1 MKPITKPGR
10 TMKHKLMITGV
21 LLSTTLFA
29 YSQNWYRGNL
39 HTHSYWSDGNT
50 FPELAVQEYKAN
62 GYQFL
67 CLSDHNAFQS
77 DTNAWKEIKDSK
89 SNIPANIAL
98 MEKTFGPVSVIT
110 KNTTK
115 KINVPLGDGK
125 MKQIEKETI
134 THIKLK
140 PFNELAKQFD
150 EPEKFLMMP
159 GHEIN
164 KSAGGRT
171 LHSNALNIRTNQPFI
186 EAETVQKAIQAQL
199 DGLQKIEETSKTP
212 NLLIV
217 NHPAWPFFDLDP
229 EMLADI
235 KDLHLYELC
244 NASSGPSE
252 HAFSKKTWTCE
263 SFFDILTTLRLK
275 KGWDPV
281 YGTASDDVHNYAP
294 DRKPTDVHKCY
305 PRQGWIV
312 VRAKELSNTALIEA
326 LKAGDFYASTG
337 VTLEKLDFN
346 PSTKTLSVKVKPE
359 AGVTYTIRFNGSP
372 RDVNIVPKE
381 TEEEVQLK
389 KSTKK
394 RTVRVY
400 EKRLGQV
407 LQTVEGTEASYT
419 LKDTDLYVRATITS
433 SKKALPPEEYEP
445 EFETAWTQPCFVK

>member
-1 MKPITKPGR
+1 MKQTQLIVC
-10 TMKHKLMITGV
+10 I
-21 LLSTTLFA
+21 LLSTTIFA
-29 YSQNWYRGNL
+29 RAQNWYRGNL
-39 HTHSYWSDGNT
+39 HSHSYWSDGNT
-50 FPELAVQEYKAN
+50 FPELAVNEYKAN

-77 DTNAWKEIKDSK
+77 DTNKWKEIKDSN
-89 SNIPANIAL
+89 SNIPANIEL
-98 MEKTFGPVSVIT
+98 MRKTFAPDSVIT
-110 KNTTK
+110 KSAIK
-115 KINVPLGDGK
+115 KKKTPVDDGK
-125 MKQIEKETI
+125 MKFVEKEVI

-140 PFNELAKQFD
+140 PFDELTKQFD

-186 EAETVQKAIQAQL
+186 QEETVPKAIQAQL
-199 DGLQKIEETSKTP
+199 DGLKQIAEASQRP
-212 NLLIV
+212 NLLQL
-217 NHPAWPFFDLDP
+217 NHPAWPFFDIDP
-229 EMLADI
+229 EMLAEI
-235 KDLHLYELC
+235 KDLRLYELC
-244 NASSGPSE
+244 NVSAAPAPHDISNRL
-252 HAFSKKTWTCE
+252 WTCE

-294 DRKPTDVHKCY
+294 DRKPTDVNKCY
-305 PRQGWIV
+305 PRQGWVV
-312 VRAKELSNTALIEA
+312 VRAKELSNAVLIES
-326 LKAGDFYASTG
+326 LKKGDFYASTG
-337 VTLEKLDFN
+337 VTLDTLDFN
-346 PSTKTLSVKVKPE
+346 PSTKTLSIKVKPE

-372 RDVNIVPKE
+372 RDVNIVPQA
-381 TEEEVQLK
+381 TEEQVQLTK
-389 KSTKK
+389 AIKK

>member
-1 MKPITKPGR
+1 MKQSY
-10 TMKHKLMITGV
+10 LMAGI
-21 LLSTTLFA
+21 LLSTTFFA
-29 YSQNWYRGNL
+29 TAQNWYRGNL
-39 HTHSYWSDGNT
+39 HAHSYWSDGNT
-50 FPELAVQEYKAN
+50 FPELAVLEYKAN

-67 CLSDHNAFQS
+67 CLSDHNAFQT

-89 SNIPANIAL
+89 SNIPANIEL
-98 MEKTFGPVSVIT
+98 MKKTFGPECVIS
-110 KNTTK
+110 KSAMK
-115 KINVPLGDGK
+115 KIKVPAGDGK
-125 MKQIEKETI
+125 MKFVEKEVI

-140 PFNELAKQFD
+140 PFDELVKQFD

-171 LHSNALNIRTNQPFI
+171 LHSNALNIRTNQTFI
-186 EAETVQKAIQAQL
+186 QKDTVPEAIQAQL
-199 DGLQKIEETSKTP
+199 DGLTKIAEESKTP
-212 NLLIV
+212 NLLML
-217 NHPAWPFFDLDP
+217 NHPAWPFYDNDP
-229 EMLADI
+229 EMLTEI
-235 KDLHLYELC
+235 KDLRLYELC
-244 NASSGPSE
+244 NASAAPAPHDISNRL
-252 HAFSKKTWTCE
+252 WTCE

-294 DRKPTDVHKCY
+294 DRKPTDVNKCY
-305 PRQGWIV
+305 PRQGWVV

-326 LKAGDFYASTG
+326 LNQGDFYSSTG

-372 RDVNIVPKE
+372 RDVNIVPQD
-381 TEEEVQLK
+381 TEEEIQLK
-389 KSTKK
+389 SAKKK
-394 RTVRVY
+394 RNVRVY

-407 LQTVEGTEASYT
+407 LQAVEGTEASYT

-433 SKKALPPEEYEP
+433 SKKARPPESYEP